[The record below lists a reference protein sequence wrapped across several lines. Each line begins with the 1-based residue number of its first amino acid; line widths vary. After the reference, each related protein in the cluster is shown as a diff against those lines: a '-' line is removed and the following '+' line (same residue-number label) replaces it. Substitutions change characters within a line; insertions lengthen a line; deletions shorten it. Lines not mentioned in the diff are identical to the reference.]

1 MLGFNIG
8 GNRGGR
14 EIVTAVEIGT
24 HSVKVVMGEFSADGT
39 LSIIGAGQEKSYGKV
54 MKGEILDV
62 AAVQEPLMKAM
73 QAAEESANGTE
84 IQNIFLAV
92 NGAHLGSVNSI
103 GSTIIRSTERYVS
116 EQDKEDAITNAYNYP
131 MRPDQEVLHCSP
143 RFFRVDGRE
152 VDNPIGLHGG
162 KLEADAHIV
171 YGQHTRFENSR
182 NVINDIMGAGEQEP
196 RGLVFSPIAAA
207 AAMLSREDARRNG
220 VLVIDIGAGVTGYG
234 VFAGGEDHCLHSG
247 QIAVGCEH
255 IANDLS
261 LGLQFSIVQCRDIL
275 EKLPDIC
282 AKAVMTPDGRAR
294 ETPVSMGVGRPDR
307 NLPVSTIE
315 QVIEMRVQELFQ
327 KIMDDLSRRDMLKRI
342 GGGIRLCGGG
352 ALIPQIADL
361 ARRVFEVPA
370 EVGCARLVN
379 GPAQVVKSPLFVTAI
394 GTLRIGRQML
404 GDMEVK
410 ASFGQ
415 QVWGDLI
422 NFRQLLADFRRAF
435 RW

>member
-14 EIVTAVEIGT
+14 EIVTAIEIGT

-39 LSIIGAGQEKSYGKV
+39 LSIIGAGQEKTHGKV

-62 AAVQEPLMKAM
+62 TAVQEPMMRAM

-84 IQNIFLAV
+84 IANIFLAV

-152 VDNPIGLHGG
+152 VDNPVGLHGG

-182 NVINDIMGAGEQEP
+182 NVIHDVMGAGEQEP

-247 QIAVGCEH
+247 QIAVGCEQ

-261 LGLQFSIVQCRDIL
+261 LGLQLSIVQCRDIL
-275 EKLPDIC
+275 ERLPGSGV
-282 AKAVMTPDGRAR
+282 KATMTADGRAR
-294 ETPVSMGVGRPDR
+294 GISVDTGAGRPPRDV
-307 NLPVSTIE
+307 PASTIE

-327 KIMDDLSRRDMLKRI
+327 KIMDDLARRDMLKRI

-352 ALIPQIADL
+352 ARIPQIADL
-361 ARRVFEVPA
+361 ARRVFEAPA

-379 GPAQVVKSPLFVTAI
+379 GPAHVVKSPAFVTVI
-394 GTLRIGRQML
+394 GTLRVGRQML
-404 GDMEVK
+404 GDMDVK
-410 ASFGQ
+410 VSLPQ
-415 QVWGDLI
+415 QIWRDLI
-422 NFRQLLADFRRAF
+422 NFRQFLADFRRAF